1 MMDFRFFGSMTNLN
15 FAGKGKSNSKSQ
27 NNQKDSKQNVTRNET
42 PESTKTV
49 AKELS
54 SITASDLQP
63 KEEGRSS
70 FRSFLGL
77 HKLPSDD
84 RNSPGSVKKE
94 TATEMAGPKTEDV
107 DDQEVEAR
115 DKFEMTNTTFY
126 KVLTKSFYEQHI
138 DHLQPFRKQD
148 NGLKS
153 SPKREKRSTRTLRD
167 RKLVIS
173 SPQNFQ
179 RIENELTMT
188 LRREADTIGRMLKKS
203 SSMDNLLRDSDDF
216 TNRLSELDKGKL
228 SFGSVQDLGS
238 QNTNFRDSVG
248 SNSSETVTTKTDV
261 MSDEGCLS
269 GELHT
274 NEVGQINADDKKSD
288 YEDEACSESD
298 YDEHNRHDL
307 IVMRNMSQSTP
318 VSLLIMKMSCLYL
331 D

>member
-1 MMDFRFFGSMTNLN
+1 MMDFRFFGSMTNLT

-27 NNQKDSKQNVTRNET
+27 NNQKDSKQNLTGKET
-42 PESTKTV
+42 PESTNTV
-49 AKELS
+49 AKEVS

-77 HKLPSDD
+77 NKLPSDD
-84 RNSPGSVKKE
+84 RNSPRSVKKE

-126 KVLTKSFYEQHI
+126 KVLTKSFYEKHI
-138 DHLQPFRKQD
+138 DHLQPFRKHD

-153 SPKREKRSTRTLRD
+153 SPKREKKSTRTLRD
-167 RKLVIS
+167 RKLIIS

-188 LRREADTIGRMLKKS
+188 LRREADKIGGMLKKS

-228 SFGSVQDLGS
+228 AFGSVQDLSS
-238 QNTNFRDSVG
+238 QNINLRGSVG
-248 SNSSETVTTKTDV
+248 SNSSETVTTKTEV
-261 MSDEGCLS
+261 LPDEGCLS
-269 GELHT
+269 GELHM
-274 NEVGQINADDKKSD
+274 NEIADNNKSD
-288 YEDEACSESD
+288 CEDEACSESES
-298 YDEHNRHDL
+298 DEHNRHDL

-318 VSLLIMKMSCLYL
+318 VSLLIIKISCLYL
-331 D
+331 DR